1 VRCQSPY
8 DSEWYETVI
17 EACGLQQDLAIL
29 PDGDETVVGSKGI
42 TLSGG
47 QKQRL
52 ALARVLY
59 AKEDIV
65 ILDDIF
71 SGLDADTED
80 HIFSK
85 LFSADGLFRKLA
97 TTVIF
102 ATHAVHRLPQANH
115 VIALAADGS
124 IVEQGT
130 YASLAKAG
138 GYVQNLASKMKK
150 QGQETS
156 QRVAKAPSPSSKTV
170 RSAPVDPISNTAR
183 TTGDWKTYAY
193 YFQSAGTTSTVLS
206 LVWCVLFILSTK
218 LPGLLVTYWTDA
230 DDEDSTSANILYL
243 SLFAVLVVIAFVTLF
258 LEVWQVWLDM
268 IPRSSNGL
276 HYALLRTAMRAP
288 LSFFTK
294 TDSGTTLNRYVR
306 CSARL
311 SPRPTS
317 CRPSSSTCSH

>member
-1 VRCQSPY
+1 MRCQSPY
-8 DSEWYETVI
+8 HAEWYETVI
-17 EACGLQQDLAIL
+17 ETCGLQQDLAIL

-102 ATHAVHRLPQANH
+102 ATHAVHRLPQADH
-115 VIALAADGS
+115 IIALAVDGS
-124 IVEQGT
+124 IVEQGA

-138 GYVQNLASKMKK
+138 GYVQNLASKVKK
-150 QGQETS
+150 QGQETP
-156 QRVAKAPSPSSKTV
+156 QRTAKAPSPSNKKV
-170 RSAPVDPISNTAR
+170 RSAPAIPIGNAAR

-193 YFQSAGTTSTVLS
+193 YFKSAGITSTALS
-206 LVWCVLFILSTK
+206 CVWSLLFILSTK
-218 LPGLLVTYWTDA
+218 LPGLLVTYWTDVDA
-230 DDEDSTSANILYL
+230 EDSTSANILYL
-243 SLFAVLVVIAFVTLF
+243 SLFGVLAAIAFVTLF
-258 LEVWQVWLDM
+258 LDVWQVYLDM

-276 HYALLRTAMRAP
+276 HYSLLQTAMRAP

-294 TDSGTTLNRYVR
+294 TDSGTTLNR
-306 CSARL
+306 
-311 SPRPTS
+311 
-317 CRPSSSTCSH
+317 